1 MLYISI
7 IELEE
12 CSNINLVLKSD
23 IVPLTAI
30 NTTIIT
36 NYTVNFGVLTN
47 EILYT
52 DITYRKMTIFL
63 LMNNITP

>member
-1 MLYISI
+1 ML
-7 IELEE
+7 
-12 CSNINLVLKSD
+12 NLDLKSD
-23 IVPLTAI
+23 IVPFTAI

-36 NYTVNFGVLTN
+36 NYTVNCGVLAN

-52 DITYRKMTIFL
+52 DITYRKMTIFF